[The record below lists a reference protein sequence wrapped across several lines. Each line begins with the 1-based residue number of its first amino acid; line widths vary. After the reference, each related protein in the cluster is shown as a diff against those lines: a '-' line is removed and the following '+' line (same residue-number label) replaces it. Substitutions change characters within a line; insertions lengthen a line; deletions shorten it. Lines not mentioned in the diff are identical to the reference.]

1 MKLSLRSKKP
11 QPEEVQSQGEAV
23 EEEQQEL
30 QPQQMEIKATPIL
43 EEPNV
48 PVESSQKI
56 EGPEIEPPKAV
67 RIKEG
72 RHQKQKREK
81 KPKPLQPV
89 EGPMVGTPIPRN
101 YLVLERYP
109 LTPPFAYAVIA
120 QEPDEK
126 IPSYYIDELEL
137 THTEKVLYN
146 KIISALQLELSAPR
160 DDVDPKKY
168 FASQAKLIAD
178 RYQLMQQKNVTVSWA
193 KILYYAER
201 DMVGFGPIDP
211 LMRDPSIED
220 ISADGAKKPL
230 FVYHRKY
237 ETLTTNLAFQDPEK
251 LDDLIVR
258 LVHMSG
264 KHVSTAFPIVDATLP
279 GRHRLAA
286 TFRKE
291 VSPLGSTMTIRKF
304 REDPITVI
312 DLINYG
318 VLSYTL
324 AAYAW
329 LLLEN
334 RATAIVVGA
343 TASGKTTILN
353 ALLSMVNPMAKIVTI
368 EEVQEIN
375 IDHINWAPLVS
386 RMSYGITEETIGE
399 ISIFDLV
406 KAAMRMRPDIMVVG
420 EVRGQEAY
428 ALFQAISTGHGGL
441 ATLHAEDA
449 GSAIQRLTSKP
460 MDVAP
465 SYINFLDLIFCSR
478 RVAIPNPGNIGS
490 PKIVRRI
497 ISVDE
502 VIDATK
508 WVSTFVWDPQ
518 RDKFDEFLDKSV
530 KLRKFAK
537 DRGKSMKDV
546 LKEISNRIE
555 VLQWLRARNIRNHVE
570 INTTFSQYHT
580 DPDSVLS
587 KIRAETQA
595 SGSLGESSSSSG
607 FSSFGPAPK
616 QETENEAPKPS
627 MGYVDSTK

>member
-1 MKLSLRSKKP
+1 LKFSLKPKKSP
-11 QPEEVQSQGEAV
+11 Q
-23 EEEQQEL
+23 EEQQLQKTESGAPVVETAVSPASTKDDQRQQQ
-30 QPQQMEIKATPIL
+30 QPQQAKQPLFIRKNHGKP
-43 EEPNV
+43 
-48 PVESSQKI
+48 QK
-56 EGPEIEPPKAV
+56 PK
-67 RIKEG
+67 KEA
-72 RHQKQKREK
+72 
-81 KPKPLQPV
+81 KPKPAASPEPV

-120 QEPDEK
+120 QDPEEK
-126 IPSYYIDELEL
+126 IPSYFIDELEL
-137 THTEKVLYN
+137 TYAEKVLYN
-146 KIISALQLELSAPR
+146 KIIAALQLELSAPR

-237 ETLTTNLAFQDPEK
+237 ETLTTNLVFQDPDK

-286 TFRKE
+286 TFRRE

-304 REDPITVI
+304 REDPITII

-318 VLSYTL
+318 VLNYTM
-324 AAYAW
+324 AAYSW

-343 TASGKTTILN
+343 TASGKTTMLN

-375 IDHINWAPLVS
+375 IDHINWAPLTS

-399 ISIFDLV
+399 ISVFDLV

-420 EVRGQEAY
+420 EVRGEETY

-441 ATLHAEDA
+441 ATLHAEDT

-465 SYINFLDLIFCSR
+465 SYISFLDLVFCSR

-497 ISVDE
+497 ITLDE
-502 VIDATK
+502 IVDATK
-508 WVSTFVWDPQ
+508 WVTVFAWDPQ

-537 DRGKSMKDV
+537 DRGKTMKDV
-546 LKEISNRIE
+546 IKEIGNRIE

-570 INTTFSQYHT
+570 INTTFSQYHA

-587 KIRAETQA
+587 KIRAES
-595 SGSLGESSSSSG
+595 SGSGPLGEGGSNFSNLG
-607 FSSFGPAPK
+607 FNPKHNDHVEGEEQQQQAVKPA
-616 QETENEAPKPS
+616 
-627 MGYVDSTK
+627 MGYKDSTK

>member
-1 MKLSLRSKKP
+1 MKVSLKSKNP
-11 QPEEVQSQGEAV
+11 QTETTVDEETSPQMETTVV
-23 EEEQQEL
+23 EETSQQAEARRL
-30 QPQQMEIKATPIL
+30 DKEEAKPVRKNQGKAQR
-43 EEPNV
+43 
-48 PVESSQKI
+48 QK
-56 EGPEIEPPKAV
+56 
-67 RIKEG
+67 KE
-72 RHQKQKREK
+72 KEK
-81 KPKPLQPV
+81 KPKVLQPV
-89 EGPMVGTPIPRN
+89 DGPMVGTPIPRN

-126 IPSYYIDELEL
+126 LPSYFIDELEL
-137 THTEKVLYN
+137 TYAEKVLYN
-146 KIISALQLELSAPR
+146 KIINALQLELSAPR

-211 LMRDPSIED
+211 LMRDPAIED

-230 FVYHRKY
+230 FVFHRKY
-237 ETLTTNLAFQDPEK
+237 ESLTTNLAFQDPEK

-291 VSPLGSTMTIRKF
+291 VSPMGSTMTIRKF

-312 DLINYG
+312 DLINFG
-318 VLSYTL
+318 ALNYTI

-343 TASGKTTILN
+343 TASGKTTVLN
-353 ALLSMVNPMAKIVTI
+353 ALLSMVNPSAKIVTI

-386 RMSYGITEETIGE
+386 RLSYGITEETIGE
-399 ISIFDLV
+399 ISVFHLV

-420 EVRGQEAY
+420 EVRGEETY

-441 ATLHAEDA
+441 ATMHAEDA

-465 SYINFLDLIFCSR
+465 SYISFLDLIFSSR
-478 RVAIPNPGNIGS
+478 RVAIPNPGNIGT

-502 VIDATK
+502 IVDATK

-537 DRGKSMKDV
+537 DRGKTMKDV
-546 LKEISNRIE
+546 MKEISNRIE
-555 VLQWLRARNIRNHVE
+555 VLQWLRARNIRNHLE

-580 DPDSVLS
+580 DPEAVLS
-587 KIRAETQA
+587 KIRSETA
-595 SGSLGESSSSSG
+595 GSVTESNDFSNLG
-607 FSSFGPAPK
+607 FGPK
-616 QETENEAPKPS
+616 ETSQDEVAKPS
-627 MGYVDSTK
+627 MGYKDSTK

>member
-1 MKLSLRSKKP
+1 MKLSLKSKKE
-11 QPEEVQSQGEAV
+11 QTEKAV
-23 EEEQQEL
+23 
-30 QPQQMEIKATPIL
+30 L
-43 EEPNV
+43 EETPSPQV
-48 PVESSQKI
+48 APEKEQTKPVRKNQGK
-56 EGPEIEPPKAV
+56 V
-67 RIKEG
+67 
-72 RHQKQKREK
+72 QKQRREA

-126 IPSYYIDELEL
+126 IPSYFIDELEL
-137 THTEKVLYN
+137 TYHEKVLYN

-160 DDVDPKKY
+160 DEVDPKKY

-220 ISADGAKKPL
+220 ISADGAKRPL

-237 ETLTTNLAFQDPEK
+237 ESLPTNLIFQNAER

-279 GRHRLAA
+279 GRHRLAS

-291 VSPLGSTMTIRKF
+291 VSPQGSTMTIRKF
-304 REDPITVI
+304 REDPITII
-312 DLINYG
+312 DLINFG
-318 VLSYTL
+318 ALNYTI

-353 ALLSMVNPMAKIVTI
+353 ALLSMVNPSAKIVTI

-386 RMSYGITEETIGE
+386 RLSYGITEETIGE
-399 ISIFDLV
+399 ISVFHLV

-420 EVRGQEAY
+420 EVRGEETY

-465 SYINFLDLIFCSR
+465 SYISFLDLIFCSR
-478 RVAIPNPGNIGS
+478 RVAVPNPGNVGS

-502 VIDATK
+502 IVDATK
-508 WVSTFVWDPQ
+508 WISTFVWDPQ

-530 KLRKFAK
+530 KLRKYAK
-537 DRGKSMKDV
+537 DRGRTMRDV
-546 LKEISNRIE
+546 MKEIGNRIE

-580 DPDSVLS
+580 DPEAVLS
-587 KIRAETQA
+587 KIRAETA
-595 SGSLGESSSSSG
+595 VSGSVGESNE
-607 FSSFGPAPK
+607 FSNLNLVSKQSAQDELPK
-616 QETENEAPKPS
+616 TS
-627 MGYVDSTK
+627 MDYKDSTK

>member
-1 MKLSLRSKKP
+1 MKLSLKSKK
-11 QPEEVQSQGEAV
+11 QQTEKAV
-23 EEEQQEL
+23 
-30 QPQQMEIKATPIL
+30 L
-43 EEPNV
+43 EETSAAPQASPNKEQTK
-48 PVESSQKI
+48 PVRKNQGKSQ
-56 EGPEIEPPKAV
+56 
-67 RIKEG
+67 R
-72 RHQKQKREK
+72 QKREA
-81 KPKPLQPV
+81 KPKVLQPV

-126 IPSYYIDELEL
+126 LPSYFIDELEL
-137 THTEKVLYN
+137 THAEKVLYN
-146 KIISALQLELSAPR
+146 KIIAALQLELSAPR

-237 ETLTTNLAFQDPEK
+237 ESLTTNLVFQDPEK

-279 GRHRLAA
+279 GRHRLAS

-291 VSPLGSTMTIRKF
+291 VSPMGSTMTIRKF

-312 DLINYG
+312 DLINFG
-318 VLSYTL
+318 VLNYSM

-343 TASGKTTILN
+343 TASGKTTFLN
-353 ALLSMVNPMAKIVTI
+353 ALLSMVNPSAKIVTI

-386 RMSYGITEETIGE
+386 RLSYGITEETIGE
-399 ISIFDLV
+399 ISVFHLV

-420 EVRGQEAY
+420 EVRGEETY

-465 SYINFLDLIFCSR
+465 SYISFLDLIFCSR
-478 RVAIPNPGNIGS
+478 RVAMPNPGNIGA

-502 VIDATK
+502 IVDATK

-537 DRGKSMKDV
+537 DRGKTMKDV
-546 LKEISNRIE
+546 MKEIGNRIE
-555 VLQWLRARNIRNHVE
+555 VLQWLRARNIRNHLD

-580 DPDSVLS
+580 DPDTILA
-587 KIRAETQA
+587 KIRAETA
-595 SGSLGESSSSSG
+595 ATSSVGESKEFSNLG
-607 FSSFGPAPK
+607 FPSKQNGQDELPK
-616 QETENEAPKPS
+616 ST
-627 MGYVDSTK
+627 MGYKDSTK